1 MAGQYIGKD
10 DPVAIVRAQSGF
22 PAAGEVVEPFAFPHL
37 VSGWMRG
44 SHNGPLMPVAQKN
57 ASPVRFGRTSKSNCS
72 RIPNKQLRTRW
83 TIRYV

>member
-44 SHNGPLMPVAQKN
+44 SHNGPLMPVAQEN
-57 ASPVRFGRTSKSNCS
+57 ATPVRFDGPPRYCS
-72 RIPNKQLRTRW
+72 WIPNKQLRTRW
-83 TIRYV
+83 TIGYV